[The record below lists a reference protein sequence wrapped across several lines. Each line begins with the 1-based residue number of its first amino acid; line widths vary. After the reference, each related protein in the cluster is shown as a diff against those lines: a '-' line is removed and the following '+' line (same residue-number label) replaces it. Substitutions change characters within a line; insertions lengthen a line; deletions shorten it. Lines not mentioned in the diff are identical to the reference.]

1 MTKFG
6 GFHIIMMVSL
16 WITKKCY
23 AWVEGIFYIFSGLR
37 IMMFNATFNNILI
50 ILWSR
55 SFYLKGHVTY
65 CHHFVSLIVVANKRL
80 KRPQGSKSV
89 FVCVACIFQQSLIIF
104 ILPTLTAQMSFL
116 MEKCE
121 AFIWLYVVK
130 FSHFKLFSAEPL
142 HAQSPNL
149 SQIFLKVTWI
159 LKWWNIQDGYPCV
172 LIGLN
177 SFDSRTTVCEVTR
190 LGRNVPLMVL
200 GPGWLNELGSW
211 IT

>member
-16 WITKKCY
+16 WITKNCY

-37 IMMFNATFNNILI
+37 IMMFNATFNNILV

-80 KRPQGSKSV
+80 KGPQGSKSV

-149 SQIFLKVTWI
+149 PQIFLKVTWI

>member
-16 WITKKCY
+16 WITKNCY

-37 IMMFNATFNNILI
+37 IMMFNATFNNILV

-80 KRPQGSKSV
+80 YFSVLVQLDPNVISPLQSLSFLFQSKIHSWNKRHQGSKSV
-89 FVCVACIFQQSLIIF
+89 FVCVACIFQQSLIFF

-121 AFIWLYVVK
+121 AFIWL
-130 FSHFKLFSAEPL
+130 
-142 HAQSPNL
+142 
-149 SQIFLKVTWI
+149 
-159 LKWWNIQDGYPCV
+159 C
-172 LIGLN
+172 
-177 SFDSRTTVCEVTR
+177 C
-190 LGRNVPLMVL
+190 
-200 GPGWLNELGSW
+200 
-211 IT
+211 

>member
-1 MTKFG
+1 
-6 GFHIIMMVSL
+6 
-16 WITKKCY
+16 
-23 AWVEGIFYIFSGLR
+23 
-37 IMMFNATFNNILI
+37 MFNATFNNILV

-121 AFIWLYVVK
+121 AFI
-130 FSHFKLFSAEPL
+130 
-142 HAQSPNL
+142 
-149 SQIFLKVTWI
+149 
-159 LKWWNIQDGYPCV
+159 
-172 LIGLN
+172 
-177 SFDSRTTVCEVTR
+177 
-190 LGRNVPLMVL
+190 
-200 GPGWLNELGSW
+200 
-211 IT
+211 